1 MTPAPGRHRR
11 LPTTRSR
18 PRRWLV
24 LLLVA
29 LAMICGSLGPA
40 AAQLG
45 LSRGPRQNA
54 NAPIVLRADEIEHND
69 DLGLTIARGH
79 VEVSQNGDVLLAD
92 TVTYNQR
99 TDTVTASGHVSLSQ
113 PTGEILFS
121 DYVELRHTMGDG
133 FAENVRMLLAD
144 RSRLAANT
152 ARLTNNNR
160 TELTRGVYS
169 PCDLCRSDPSA
180 PPAWQFLARR
190 IDHDREFKLIEMHD
204 ATMQID
210 GWPVF
215 YTPYISMPDPS
226 VKRASGFLTPS
237 FGSSSSVGG
246 HVTIPYFLV
255 LGPDKDITLAPRF
268 TTKAGPLFESEYRQ
282 AFGNGALDA
291 LGSINYSNP
300 DKAEVSDG
308 QLRGH
313 INASGVWDVTPDW
326 RTGFDLQR
334 ASDQSYLL
342 QFGFGNPA
350 LNAEI
355 SHLYVQGF
363 GLRSAT
369 DVDAYA
375 FQPMVP
381 GLGVSTQ
388 PIVLPVIN
396 RDWQS
401 EPDAL
406 GGRWNLNANLLDILR
421 KVGTQTR
428 RLSLGAE
435 WDRTFRDGIGGQYEL
450 SARLRGDGYSV
461 TDLSPVSNPDL
472 PSAFFPIDGAPATLP
487 VNPNFTTARGFPQ
500 MGIKWSYPLIRPGQ
514 TLTPLIEPIVGVY
527 AGPNAGNQR
536 KIPNEDSLSFD
547 FDDALLFRPD
557 RLAGYDVLDT
567 GQRVDYGLKLGLYD
581 TTGGSYRVLVG
592 QSYRDQVN
600 TFLPPASG
608 AFKRLSDVVGRVVL
622 SPSAYL
628 DLIYRFRLDGNT
640 LAYHEQQAAIWAG
653 PQNFRVGATYVLVPA
668 QVASDV
674 VTNPTTGQSVLYGK
688 QEQLTFAA
696 TAKLTRY
703 WSLQGTETLN
713 LTNSANIVNGVATPE
728 SNNTSLY
735 ASLSAIYQD
744 ECMAFVGAVTQSG
757 IRNGAVTPGYSVLF
771 SVVFKNIGEVGST
784 VATLGGSGG

>member
-1 MTPAPGRHRR
+1 MAPTPGWHRR
-11 LPTTRSR
+11 PRATGSRS
-18 PRRWLV
+18 RRWLV
-24 LLLVA
+24 LLLLV
-29 LAMICGSLGPA
+29 LATVVGSGGPV

-45 LSRGPRQNA
+45 ISRGPRQNT

-121 DYVELRHTMGDG
+121 DYLELRNAMGDG
-133 FAENVRMLLAD
+133 FAENVRMLLSD

-160 TELTRGVYS
+160 TELRRGVYS

-180 PPAWQFLARR
+180 PPTWQFLARQ
-190 IDHDREFKLIEMHD
+190 IDHDKEFKLIEMRD

-237 FGSSSSVGG
+237 FGSSSSVGA

-255 LGPDKDITLAPRF
+255 LGPDKDITLAPRL
-268 TTKAGPLFESEYRQ
+268 TSKAGPLFETEYRQ
-282 AFGNGALDA
+282 QFGDGTLDA

-300 DKAEVSDG
+300 NKAELSDG
-308 QLRGH
+308 QLRGN
-313 INASGVWDVTPDW
+313 INATGVWDMTPDW
-326 RTGFDLQR
+326 RTGLDVQR

-342 QFGFGNPA
+342 QFGFGNPP

-355 SHLYVQGF
+355 SHAYVQGF

-381 GLGVSTQ
+381 GIGVSTQ

-428 RLSLGAE
+428 RLSLGTE

-450 SARLRGDGYSV
+450 TAKVRGDGYSV
-461 TDLSPVSNPDL
+461 TDLSPLSNPDL

-487 VNPNFTTARGFPQ
+487 VNPNFVAGRAFPQ
-500 MGIKWSYPLIRPGQ
+500 IGLKWSYPLIHPGQ
-514 TLTPLIEPIVGVY
+514 ALTPLIEPIVGVY

-536 KIPNEDSLSFD
+536 KIPDEDSLSFD
-547 FDDALLFRPD
+547 FDDSLLFRPD

-581 TTGGSYRVLVG
+581 NTGGSYRVLVG

-622 SPSAYL
+622 SPNSYL

-640 LAYHEQQAAIWAG
+640 FAYNEQQAAISAG
-653 PQNFRVGATYVLVPA
+653 PQNLRIGVTYVLVPA

-688 QEQLTFAA
+688 QEQLTFSA

-713 LTNSANIVNGVATPE
+713 LTSSSNIINGVSTPE
-728 SNNTSLY
+728 GSNTSLY

-771 SVVFKNIGEVGST
+771 SVVFKNIGEVGGN

>member
-1 MTPAPGRHRR
+1 MMAQAPGRHRR
-11 LPTTRSR
+11 PWTAGRRSR
-18 PRRWLV
+18 CRLIV
-24 LLLVA
+24 LLA
-29 LAMICGSLGPA
+29 LAMICGGLGPA

-45 LSRGPRQNA
+45 LNRGARQNP

-133 FAENVRMLLAD
+133 FAENVRMLLSD

-190 IDHDREFKLIEMHD
+190 IDHDREFKLIEMRD

-226 VKRASGFLTPS
+226 VKRASGYLTPS

-268 TTKAGPLFESEYRQ
+268 TTKAGPLFETEYRQ

-300 DKAEVSDG
+300 NKAELSDG

-342 QFGFGNPA
+342 QFGFGNPP

-355 SHLYVQGF
+355 SHAYVQGF

-388 PIVLPVIN
+388 PIVLPVVN

-401 EPDAL
+401 GPDAL

-428 RLSLGAE
+428 RISLGAE
-435 WDRTFRDGIGGQYEL
+435 WDRSFRDGIGGQYEL
-450 SARLRGDGYSV
+450 SARLRGDGYWIN
-461 TDLSPVSNPDL
+461 DLSPVSNPDL

-487 VNPNFTTARGFPQ
+487 VNPNFATARGFPQ
-500 MGIKWSYPLIRPGQ
+500 IGLKWSYPLIRPGHS
-514 TLTPLIEPIVGVY
+514 LTPLVEPIVGVY
-527 AGPNAGNQR
+527 AGPNGGNQR

-557 RLAGYDVLDT
+557 RLAGYDILDT

-581 TTGGSYRVLVG
+581 TAGGSYRVLVG

-640 LAYHEQQAAIWAG
+640 LAYHEQQAAVWAG
-653 PQNFRVGATYVLVPA
+653 PQNLRVGVTYVLVPA

-674 VTNPTTGQSVLYGK
+674 VTSPTTGQSVLYGK
-688 QEQLTFAA
+688 QEQITFSA

-713 LTNSANIVNGVATPE
+713 LTNSTNLINGVATPE

-735 ASLSAIYQD
+735 ASLSAAYQD

-784 VATLGGSGG
+784 VATVGGSGG